1 MPADYYITDFG
12 ARADASAVN
21 TAAIQKAIDAC
32 RERGGGR
39 VVCPPG
45 DFPTGGLE
53 LKSNVEL
60 HLLPGS
66 RLIGSPSLADYTGMQ
81 AGGFRPEHAPEG
93 AFSLI
98 RAIDA
103 ENIAITGAGEIN
115 GSGPAFYR
123 ELYTSRRGT
132 VKFRKPDTPRPRLVM
147 FYNCRNVR
155 ISGITC
161 VDSPCWTFWL
171 MRCENLN
178 IHGLKIKADRR
189 MQNIDGIDLDAC
201 RNATISDCIFDTE
214 DDCLAVRAIQQAYD
228 APAVCEN
235 IAVSNCVFN
244 SDCQGIR
251 IGCPSDGTIRNCVFS
266 NITINSGV
274 DGILFEYPARYASP
288 ASGSRADVHDMH
300 FSNIT
305 VAAVHSPIRLYV
317 EPGMVLQRLSEL
329 TFSNIRA
336 RGGDAC
342 QVIGN
347 PQTVIRD
354 INFHNV
360 RIESGGS
367 ETLVCRQCVFVKLD
381 QVNLFHASEHAT

>member
-1 MPADYYITDFG
+1 MHADYYITDFG
-12 ARADASAVN
+12 ARADASAMN
-21 TAAIQKAIDAC
+21 TAAIQKTIDAC
-32 RERGGGR
+32 HDGGGGR

-53 LKSNVEL
+53 LKSSVEF

-66 RLIGSPSLADYTGMQ
+66 RLIGSPSLADYAGMR
-81 AGGFRPEHAPEG
+81 AGGFQPANAPEG

-98 RAIDA
+98 RAVDA
-103 ENIAITGAGEIN
+103 ENLAITGAGEIN

-123 ELYTSRRGT
+123 ELYTSSRGR

-147 FYNCRNVR
+147 FYHCRNVR

-171 MRCENLN
+171 MQSEALN
-178 IHGLKIKADRR
+178 VQGVKIKADRR

-214 DDCLAVRAIQQAYD
+214 DDCLAVRAIQQVYD

-244 SDCQGIR
+244 SGCQGIR
-251 IGCPSDGTIRNCVFS
+251 VGCPSDGAIRNCVFS

-274 DGILFEYPARYASP
+274 DGILFEYPARYSSP
-288 ASGSRADVHDMH
+288 ASGSRADVHDMQ

-305 VAAVHSPIRLYV
+305 VNAAQSPIRLYV
-317 EPGMVLQRLSEL
+317 EPGIILKRLSGL
-329 TFSNIRA
+329 TFTHIRA
-336 RGGDAC
+336 RGGAAC
-342 QVIGN
+342 QVIGH
-347 PQTVIRD
+347 PDTVIRNVCFNNLD
-354 INFHNV
+354 ISTTGTDPVIFRH
-360 RIESGGS
+360 
-367 ETLVCRQCVFVKLD
+367 C
-381 QVNLFHASEHAT
+381 ASMRMEHVVMANCAGEK